1 MAVTET
7 TVLKF
12 VVTGEAGD
20 VWYLLGEANRWSLF
34 QEVELPAGTVVTMDQ
49 ETCWR
54 LFTKGISKDQ
64 ARAQTVIDGEQTL
77 GEKLL
82 ETVSIIA

>member
-1 MAVTET
+1 MVVAET

-20 VWYLLGEANRWSLF
+20 IWYLVGEANRWSLF
-34 QEVELPAGTVVTMDQ
+34 QEIELPASTMVTMDQ

-54 LFTKGISKDQ
+54 LFTKGISTDQ
-64 ARAQTVIDGEQTL
+64 ARAQTVIDGDQIL
-77 GEKLL
+77 GERLL
-82 ETVSIIA
+82 KTVSIIA